1 MIDSYIALDV
11 ETTGLDVK
19 KEKITELAMI
29 KVVNDRAVDRFLAL
43 VNPGRP
49 INAYVS
55 ALTGIT
61 DEMVKDAPAIEEVI
75 GPALDFAGDLP
86 LLGHNL
92 MFDYRFI
99 KKAAVNNG
107 REFEHMG
114 VDTLRLCRLF
124 MGEDQKKN
132 LAGACAFYHVPQPE
146 AHRAQADAD
155 SAHRLFQALKSRYGG
170 ERPEDFRPF
179 PLFYQPKRDQ
189 PATKRQ
195 KEYLQ
200 DLIKYHRI
208 NITVQMDAL
217 TRSEASRMIDAIILQ
232 HGKAFLKR

>member
-107 REFEHMG
+107 REFEHM
-114 VDTLRLCRLF
+114 
-124 MGEDQKKN
+124 E
-132 LAGACAFYHVPQPE
+132 
-146 AHRAQADAD
+146 
-155 SAHRLFQALKSRYGG
+155 
-170 ERPEDFRPF
+170 
-179 PLFYQPKRDQ
+179 
-189 PATKRQ
+189 
-195 KEYLQ
+195 
-200 DLIKYHRI
+200 
-208 NITVQMDAL
+208 
-217 TRSEASRMIDAIILQ
+217 
-232 HGKAFLKR
+232 